1 MASDADGIN
10 AAVQSVTI
18 GTYVRLKPTANED
31 LIDIEHADYLFNN
44 RNEAGKRTVLHVQV
58 PDSADQG
65 LLLNHTSG
73 KLSFEYDKVFEVDAT
88 NQLVFNDVV
97 NDKVLDAF
105 NGISSTVFAYGQTGS
120 GKSYTM
126 MGGSTFNERGIIPL
140 TIERIFDEIRIRQ
153 TEGSYTIQ
161 CQMTYTEIYKEVI
174 YDLLDFSKANHGS
187 NVESTSPVQILEDE
201 NGNMLLNNVN
211 VYDVASEEDALK
223 LFFLGNNNRITG
235 STAMNSMSSRSHAI
249 LTLVLSS
256 QMINNNNQTI
266 CINSKINLV
275 DLAGSERMYK
285 MHNSASQIN
294 EAKSINLSL
303 HYLEQ
308 VVVSLRDRAKS
319 SAKASYHIPY
329 RNSVLTSLL
338 RDSLGGNSK
347 ASFVVTLSI
356 EKSNFEETISSL
368 RFGQRCGEIKVDI
381 VSDTKLSAQDQI
393 YLLEDKVKSLQHQ
406 LARAEEKLNAIHSNS
421 PGSTEVHTP
430 VTASVSVTTSSKVIT
445 AEEKLLC
452 KRHVDELIAAV
463 KTAMEQEVQGVR
475 VLPNGDELL
484 DRLSVRASEVM
495 IFDAQQDFCKKCESM
510 EEHELLETATILY
523 KRLVAATV
531 ESERTNRLAST
542 SCDIVDTNTHNEN
555 YVNFKP
561 NLMRSSS
568 SSNGSLKV
576 LTRSTSANQAM
587 LQRQNSGSPSSLQ
600 RSNSSGSSGSLQRQN
615 SGNPGLLQR
624 SNSSG
629 SPGSLQ
635 RQNSG
640 SPGSLQRQNSSPGSL
655 QRQNSNR
662 NRVKRT
668 LDQFH
673 VSSDDIRMLLS
684 GAIFIKYGRFGNSL
698 TQSFTQSL
706 THAVT
711 YSLTYLLTHSLI
723 L

>member
-1 MASDADGIN
+1 MASDADGIA

-18 GTYVRLKPTANED
+18 GTFVRLKPTANED

-44 RNEAGKRTVLHVQV
+44 NEAGKRTVLHVQV

-65 LLLNHTSG
+65 LLLNHISG

-140 TIERIFDEIRIRQ
+140 TIERIFDEIKIRQ

-161 CQMTYTEIYKEVI
+161 CQMTYTEIFKEVI
-174 YDLLDFSKANHGS
+174 YDLLDFSKANHGN

-319 SAKASYHIPY
+319 RAKASHHIPY

-368 RFGQRCGEIKVDI
+368 RFGQRCGEIKVEI

-421 PGSTEVHTP
+421 PGSTVVHTP

-484 DRLSVRASEVM
+484 DRLSVRASEVT

-531 ESERTNRLAST
+531 ESERTNRLAFT

-576 LTRSTSANQAM
+576 LTRSTSANQAI
-587 LQRQNSGSPSSLQ
+587 LQRQNSDSPSSLQ
-600 RSNSSGSSGSLQRQN
+600 RSNSSGSSGLLQRQN

-640 SPGSLQRQNSSPGSL
+640 SPGSL

-684 GAIFIKYGRFGNSL
+684 GAIFIKYGRLGNSL
-698 TQSFTQSL
+698 SHSLSQSV
-706 THAVT
+706 TH
-711 YSLTYLLTHSLI
+711 SLTHSLFFFFR
-723 L
+723 